1 MTVTTRRPT
10 LPPRWRRRGRLTP
23 RTSWVVCGA
32 LVTVLVSLLL
42 VEAYANAEFT
52 PDHVRETGDQ
62 SAVPPEIISGG
73 PVIDTTGVQAQSYRM
88 PPRTIA
94 LTFDDGPDPVWTP
107 RILDVLRHHRA
118 KATFFVVGS
127 QVARH
132 PDLVARIAAEGHE
145 LGVHTFS
152 HPDATVL
159 PGWQRRLEY
168 TQTQMAIM
176 NAAGVRTNLLRFP
189 YSSRADAVDNEAWEA
204 IRQAGQLGYLTAVN
218 DTDSQDWV
226 RPGVDAIVR
235 NMTPPDGQG
244 AVVLMHDAGGD
255 RAQTVAAL
263 DRFIPAM
270 LARGYDF
277 VTVGRGVN
285 QTRDE
290 TDEDGLA
297 AVPANRPVSEATRW
311 RSGSVITA
319 VQVADLFIAA
329 LRVLFV
335 VVGLLM
341 LARTLLLLVLAPR
354 LAWRRRRGYWG
365 PPVTEPVS
373 IIVPAYNEQA
383 GIVASVRSLANGDH
397 RGIEVVVVDDG
408 STDGTADLVEAL
420 GLRNVRVIRKPNGG
434 KPSALNTGIAH
445 ASHEIIVMV
454 DGDTVFERD
463 SVRRLVQPFADPSV
477 GAVAGN
483 VKVANRRG
491 PLGWW
496 QHIEYVIG
504 FNLDRRLYETLGCM
518 PTVPGAIGAFRRRVL
533 LAAGG
538 MSDDTLAEDTDITM
552 AVLRGGWRVVYEK
565 QARAWTEAPASLTQL
580 WRQRYRW
587 SYGTM
592 QAMWKHR
599 RAALDGGPSGRFGRL
614 GLPMLAL
621 FGVVLP
627 LLGPVLDVMA
637 LYGLF
642 FLGATET
649 AVAWLLMLAV
659 QAVTA
664 LVAFRLDRERLLPLL
679 ALPLQ
684 QFAYRQLMYLVL
696 LRSMIT
702 ALTGARLRWRK
713 LKRAGDPPTGH
724 PGHAVDATTVNAGV
738 MNGSVMNG
746 RVVDGSVVDGSVTDE
761 RRVRPEATGRTT
773 GSVGAGAGR
782 DRWFDTLRAL
792 ALTRVIAYHLWG
804 YAWLSLAF
812 PAMGVMFALGGSLMA
827 RSLDRAS
834 VQAVNGR
841 LRRLLPALWMLGAVL
856 VPLMIWQGWPDRP
869 AWPGLLTWLVPIA
882 QPAGSAW
889 AQEVTE
895 VLWYL
900 VTYLWFV
907 LLSPVL
913 LGIYR
918 RWPLPT
924 VLLPLAA
931 VVLLQTTSP
940 PLSGNVQ
947 SVIVDL
953 ATFGACWLVGFA
965 HRDGALHRIP
975 MPALILAAAVC
986 LGVGAGWTMMNPADG
1001 FDLNDIP
1008 PAQAFYSLG
1017 FVLLLLRARPPMAW
1031 LARARPLDRL
1041 VTWLNSRALTIYL
1054 WHNAAIAVCFVVG
1067 DQVGAWR
1074 LGQAG
1079 YLAVAL
1085 VLLFVVVLLVGWVE
1099 DVSARR
1105 RPRLLGWPTHT
1116 PAATTRATR
1125 ASVP

>member
-1 MTVTTRRPT
+1 MTATTRRPVPS
-10 LPPRWRRRGRLTP
+10 PPRRPRRVRFPL
-23 RTSWVVCGA
+23 RTSWVVYGT
-32 LVTVLVSLLL
+32 LVTALLSVLL
-42 VEAYANAEFT
+42 VEAYANSEFT
-52 PDHVRETGDQ
+52 PDHVREAGDQ
-62 SAVPPEIISGG
+62 GGVPAEIISGG
-73 PVIDTTGVQAQSYRM
+73 PVIDTTDGGQRSYRM

-107 RILDVLRHHRA
+107 RILDVLRRHGAR
-118 KATFFVVGS
+118 ATFFVVGS

-132 PDLVARIAAEGHE
+132 PDLTRRIATEGHE

-152 HPDATVL
+152 HPDATLL

-176 NAAGVRTNLLRFP
+176 NAAGVRTTLLRLP
-189 YSSRADAVDNEAWEA
+189 YSSRADAVDDDAWAA
-204 IRQAGQLGYLTAVN
+204 IRQAGDLGYLTAVN
-218 DTDSQDWV
+218 DTDSQDWA
-226 RPGVDAIVR
+226 RPGVDAILR
-235 NMTPPDGQG
+235 NMTPPAGQG
-244 AVVLMHDAGGD
+244 AVVLLHDAGGD

-270 LARGYDF
+270 LARGYEF
-277 VTVGRGVN
+277 VTVGDGVN
-285 QTRDE
+285 RTRDE
-290 TDEDGLA
+290 IDDDGVA
-297 AVPANRPVSEATRW
+297 AVPVNRPVSAVDRW
-311 RSGSVITA
+311 HSGSVVVA
-319 VQVADLFIAA
+319 VQVADLFIAT

-335 VVGLLM
+335 VAGLLM
-341 LARTLLLLVLAPR
+341 LVRTLLLLVLAPR

-365 PPVTEPVS
+365 PPVTEPVT
-373 IIVPAYNEQA
+373 IVVPTYNEQA

-397 RGIEVVVVDDG
+397 RGIEVIVVDDG

-434 KPSALNTGIAH
+434 KSSALNLGIAH

-552 AVLRGGWRVVYEK
+552 AVLRAGWRVVYEK
-565 QARAWTEAPASLTQL
+565 RARAWTEAPASLTQL

-599 RAALDGGPSGRFGRL
+599 GAVFDRGPSGRFGRL

-621 FGVVLP
+621 FGVALP

-642 FLGATET
+642 FLGTTET
-649 AVAWLLMLAV
+649 ATAWLLMLAV

-664 LVAFRLDRERLLPLL
+664 VVAFRLDRERLLPLL

-696 LRSMIT
+696 VKSTVT
-702 ALTGARLRWRK
+702 ALTGTRLRWRK
-713 LKRAGDPPTGH
+713 LKRAGDPPGH
-724 PGHAVDATTVNAGV
+724 E
-738 MNGSVMNG
+738 G
-746 RVVDGSVVDGSVTDE
+746 RVVDGSVVPPGP
-761 RRVRPEATGRTT
+761 RPAAP
-773 GSVGAGAGR
+773 AGAGR
-782 DRWFDTLRAL
+782 DRWFDTLRTL
-792 ALTRVIAYHLWG
+792 ALTRVIVYHMWG
-804 YAWLSLAF
+804 YAWLSFAF

-827 RSLDRAS
+827 RSLDRAPTR
-834 VQAVNGR
+834 AVNGR
-841 LRRLLPALWMLGAVL
+841 LRRLLPALWVFGAVL
-856 VPLMIWQGWPDRP
+856 VPLMVWHGWSDRP
-869 AWPGLLTWLVPIA
+869 AWPGLLTWLLPIA
-882 QPAGSAW
+882 QPAGNAW
-889 AQEVTE
+889 AQDVTG

-900 VTYLWFV
+900 VTYLWLV
-907 LLSPVL
+907 LLSPAL
-913 LGIYR
+913 LGLYR

-931 VVLLQTTSP
+931 VVVLQTTSP
-940 PLSGNVQ
+940 PLSGQVN
-947 SVIVDL
+947 SVVTDL

-965 HRDGALHRIP
+965 HRDGALHRVP
-975 MPALILAAAVC
+975 LAALLAAAALC
-986 LGVGAGWTMMNPADG
+986 LGVGVGWTLTHPAGG

-1008 PAQAFYSLG
+1008 LAQAFYSLG
-1017 FVLLLLRARPPMAW
+1017 FVLVLLRARPPLRW

-1054 WHNAAIAVCFVVG
+1054 WHNAAIAVCFAVG
-1067 DQVGAWR
+1067 DRVDAWW
-1074 LGQAG
+1074 LGRAG
-1079 YLAVAL
+1079 YLGVAL

-1105 RPRLLGWPTHT
+1105 RPRLLGWPTGT
-1116 PAATTRATR
+1116 PAATGRVRRAPVPATARQIR
-1125 ASVP
+1125 ASTRI

>member
-1 MTVTTRRPT
+1 M
-10 LPPRWRRRGRLTP
+10 
-23 RTSWVVCGA
+23 
-32 LVTVLVSLLL
+32 LVTVVLSVLL

-52 PDHVRETGDQ
+52 PDHGRETGDQ
-62 SAVPPEIISGG
+62 GAVPTSIISGG
-73 PVIDTTGVQAQSYRM
+73 PVIDTTEGRVRSYRM

-107 RILDVLRHHRA
+107 RILDVLRRHRA
-118 KATFFVVGS
+118 QATFFVVGS

-132 PDLVARIAAEGHE
+132 PDLTGRIAAEGHE

-152 HPDATVL
+152 HPDATLL

-168 TQTQMAIM
+168 AQTQMAVM
-176 NAAGVRTNLLRFP
+176 NAAGVRTTLLRFP
-189 YSSRADAVDNEAWEA
+189 YSSRADAIDDDAWEA
-204 IRQAGQLGYLTAVN
+204 IRQAGSLGYLTAVN
-218 DTDSQDWV
+218 DTDSQDWA
-226 RPGVDAIVR
+226 RPGVDVIVR
-235 NMTPPDGQG
+235 NMTPPAGQG
-244 AVVLMHDAGGD
+244 AVVLLHDAGGD

-263 DRFIPAM
+263 ERFIPAM
-270 LARGYDF
+270 RARGYDF
-277 VTVGRGVN
+277 ITVGDGVN
-285 QTRDE
+285 RTRG
-290 TDEDGLA
+290 EDDDGTATVSANQPVAEA
-297 AVPANRPVSEATRW
+297 ARW
-311 RSGSVITA
+311 RAGSVVLA

-341 LARTLLLLVLAPR
+341 LARTALLLVLAPR

-383 GIVASVRSLANGDH
+383 GIAASVRSLANGDH

-408 STDGTADLVEAL
+408 STDGTADIVEAL
-420 GLRNVRVIRKPNGG
+420 GLRNVRVVRKPNGG
-434 KPSALNTGIAH
+434 KSSALNTGVAY

-538 MSDDTLAEDTDITM
+538 MSNDTLAEDTDITM
-552 AVLRGGWRVVYEK
+552 AVLRAGWRVVYEK
-565 QARAWTEAPASLTQL
+565 RARAWTEAPATLTQL

-599 RAALDGGPSGRFGRL
+599 HAVFDSGPSGRFGRF
-614 GLPMLAL
+614 GLPLLAL

-627 LLGPVLDVMA
+627 LLGPVLDLMA

-642 FLGATET
+642 FLGTTET

-659 QAVTA
+659 QWVVA

-696 LRSMIT
+696 LRSTVT
-702 ALTGARLRWRK
+702 ALTGTRLRWRK
-713 LKRAGDPPTGH
+713 LKRAGDPP
-724 PGHAVDATTVNAGV
+724 AGQRE
-738 MNGSVMNG
+738 G
-746 RVVDGSVVDGSVTDE
+746 VVDGGLVPPTPAGSAANPAVA
-761 RRVRPEATGRTT
+761 V
-773 GSVGAGAGR
+773 AGR

-792 ALTRVIAYHLWG
+792 ALTRVIAYHMWG
-804 YAWLSLAF
+804 YAWLSFAF

-827 RSLDRAS
+827 RSLDRAPTR
-834 VQAVNGR
+834 AVNGR
-841 LRRLLPALWMLGAVL
+841 LRRLLPALWMFGAVL
-856 VPLMIWQGWPDRP
+856 VPVMVWHGWPDRP

-882 QPAGSAW
+882 QPAGNAW
-889 AQEVTE
+889 AQDVTG

-900 VTYLWFV
+900 VTYLWLV
-907 LLSPVL
+907 LLSPAL
-913 LGIYR
+913 LGLYR

-924 VLLPLAA
+924 LLLPLAG

-940 PLSGNVQ
+940 LNGHVN
-947 SVIVDL
+947 SVVSDL

-965 HRDGALHRIP
+965 HRDGALHRVP
-975 MPALILAAAVC
+975 RAVLVLAAALCVGI
-986 LGVGAGWTMMNPADG
+986 GVGWTVTHRADG

-1008 PAQAFYSLG
+1008 VAQAFYSLG
-1017 FVLLLLRARPPMAW
+1017 FVLVLLRVRPPMAW

-1067 DQVGAWR
+1067 DRVDAWR
-1074 LGQAG
+1074 LGKVG

-1085 VLLFVVVLLVGWVE
+1085 LLLLAVVLLVGWVE

-1105 RPRLLGWPTHT
+1105 RPRLVGWPTRT
-1116 PAATTRATR
+1116 PTATARARRAAVAAPARQVRATTRT
-1125 ASVP
+1125 